1 MKKIIILFVVL
12 LVLGGGGAG
21 GYFYFMKPAE
31 AAHPEG
37 EDGKVEK
44 KAEKKEKHDDAHVE
58 FVELDP
64 LILPIIDEN
73 GVNQTVSLVVAI
85 EVSAP
90 ESAGKVNALAPRLKD
105 AYIQEMYGV
114 LNKQAALKDG
124 VIQVNM
130 LKERLNII
138 SIKVLGEDIVDDVLL
153 QVVQQRPV

>member
-1 MKKIIILFVVL
+1 MKKIIILLVVL

-31 AAHPEG
+31 AAHPES

-90 ESAGKVNALAPRLKD
+90 ESAGKVNAWRR
-105 AYIQEMYGV
+105 V
-114 LNKQAALKDG
+114 
-124 VIQVNM
+124 
-130 LKERLNII
+130 
-138 SIKVLGEDIVDDVLL
+138 
-153 QVVQQRPV
+153 